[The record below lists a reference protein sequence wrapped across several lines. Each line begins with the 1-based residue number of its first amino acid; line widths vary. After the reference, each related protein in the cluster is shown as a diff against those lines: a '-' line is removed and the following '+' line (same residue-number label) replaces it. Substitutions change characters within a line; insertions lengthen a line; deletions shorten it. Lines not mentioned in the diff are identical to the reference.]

1 MVWPGRRRRAGGSHL
16 KSWGAFAVIML
27 LRRLAVVFAILL
39 AAPSAAQ
46 AEHFLPKTPTDLTA
60 AEKAVVARPG
70 PVQLIFQFRTK
81 GSFNPHA
88 TQWLGPMVLEH
99 VRNSGAFSEVTT
111 GPAPGG
117 AVLTITLENI
127 PEEGAFRQGFATGAT
142 FGLAGNTVIDYY
154 ICTVEFSPGPE
165 AGVVTK
171 EVRHQIIT
179 NKGIKKQPVDTI
191 RTETTEEAVLTMT
204 RHVVTNGVND
214 IAKDPG
220 FVLASAAPA
229 APRTGAAARFGSI
242 AAVRDLTATG
252 LPPIKL
258 GTFAV
263 GKGLSAG
270 DDKTMMIRLVKVQAF
285 GGSFSGYMRAAV
297 ESQLARAGKLDPNSG
312 LELTGFL
319 LKREVHSNDPADGT
333 VSARFVLKRDGVV
346 VYEKTHT
353 ATDQWKSTF
362 AAAEAVPD
370 AIYRF
375 YTLYDAMAQSLLLDP
390 EFVAAAKGG

>member
-1 MVWPGRRRRAGGSHL
+1 M
-16 KSWGAFAVIML
+16 ITL
-27 LRRLAVVFAILL
+27 LRRVAVVFAILL
-39 AAPSAAQ
+39 AAPSVAQ

-60 AEKAVVARPG
+60 AEKAVVAKPA

-81 GSFNPHA
+81 GAFNPHA
-88 TQWLGPMVLEH
+88 TQWLGPAVLEH

-142 FGLAGNTVIDYY
+142 FGFAGNTIIDYY
-154 ICTVEFSPGPE
+154 ICTLEFSPGPE
-165 AGVVTK
+165 AGIVTK
-171 EVRHQIIT
+171 QVRHQIIT
-179 NKGIKKQPVDTI
+179 NKGIKKQPADTI
-191 RTETTEEAVLTMT
+191 RTETLDEAVMTMT
-204 RHVVTNGVND
+204 RHVMTNGVND

-220 FVLASAAPA
+220 FLLAAASSPA
-229 APRTGAAARFGSI
+229 AGGPAPIGGIKAL
-242 AAVRDLTATG
+242 RDITATG

-258 GTFAV
+258 GAFTV

-285 GGSFSGYMRAAV
+285 GGTFSGYMRSALETELV
-297 ESQLARAGKLDPNSG
+297 RAGKLDAASG

-319 LKREVHSNDPADGT
+319 LKREVHSNDPADAT
-333 VSARFVLKRDGVV
+333 VTVRFVLKRDGVV
-346 VYEKTHT
+346 VYDKAHT
-353 ATDQWKSTF
+353 ATDTWKSSF

-375 YTLYDAMAQSLLLDP
+375 YTLYGGLARTVLLDP
-390 EFVAAAKGG
+390 DFVAAAKG